1 MNHSTFLSAA
11 SLLLLATLSACTEAP
26 APAPGAP
33 APILQ
38 GNQLRFAP
46 GHPQLALL
54 GMATAAPGKAIT
66 VELPAKLVWNEE
78 RTQRIYPAFAG
89 RVMAIKA
96 DVGQSVKSGA
106 LLAQLASPD
115 FGMAQADTA
124 KAGAEAQMSQKSL
137 QRQRELFE
145 AGIVARKDLEQ
156 AEFDAARTQADIQRT
171 EARTRLYGGGGSV
184 NQQLALVASI
194 NGTVVERNLNPGQE
208 VRPDQSGPGV
218 PALFVV
224 TDPTSLWVQIDA
236 RESEIGTLKIGSA
249 FELVIPSLGGQKFD
263 GRVTAAADFIDPATR
278 TIKVRGVVANPNRL
292 LKAEMLATARI
303 ERILGSG
310 VVIPSQAVSL
320 LGAKQTVMVQTQPGV
335 FERRDVTLS
344 YQGPKD
350 TVVSSGLEAGEQ
362 VVSENMLL
370 LAREFRSVQDDARPA
385 SALDK
390 KEPVIPSNIGQTAT
404 KTTAGVQAGMKPT
417 QAKP

>member
-1 MNHSTFLSAA
+1 MKYNHLLSAF
-11 SLLLLATLSACTEAP
+11 SLALLACLSACTEAP
-26 APAPGAP
+26 APAPEAP

-38 GNQLRFAP
+38 GNLLRFVS

-54 GMATAAPGKAIT
+54 GIVDAAPGKAIT

-124 KAGAEAQMSQKSL
+124 KAGAEARLSQKSL

-145 AGIVARKDLEQ
+145 AGIIARKDLEQ
-156 AEFDAARTQADIQRT
+156 AEFDAARTQVEIQRT
-171 EARTRLYGGGGSV
+171 EARTRLYGGGAGRV

-236 RESEIGTLKIGSA
+236 RESEIGTLKIGST
-249 FELVIPSLGGQKFD
+249 FKLVIPSLGGQKFD
-263 GRVTAAADFIDPATR
+263 GRVTAAADFIDPSTR
-278 TIKVRGVVANPNRL
+278 TIKVRGVVANPDRI

-310 VVIPSQAVSL
+310 VVVPSQAVSL
-320 LGAKQTVMVQTQPGV
+320 LGARHRVMVQVQPGV
-335 FERRDVTLS
+335 FESREVTLS
-344 YQGPKD
+344 YQGPKE

-362 VVSENMLL
+362 IVSENMLL
-370 LAREFRSVQDDARPA
+370 LARAFRVAQNDAKTDDTPDK
-385 SALDK
+385 SNALD
-390 KEPVIPSNIGQTAT
+390 PSTRLPAASGSAAPKAI
-404 KTTAGVQAGMKPT
+404 

>member
-1 MNHSTFLSAA
+1 MKHTTLISVLSLA
-11 SLLLLATLSACTEAP
+11 LLAACNEAP
-26 APAPGAP
+26 APAPEAP

-38 GNQLRFAP
+38 GSQLRFAP

-54 GMATAAPGKAIT
+54 GIVNAAPGKAIT

-96 DVGQSVKSGA
+96 DVGQQVKSGT

-124 KAGAEAQMSQKSL
+124 KAGAEASLSQKSL

-145 AGIVARKDLEQ
+145 AGIIARKDLDQ
-156 AEFDAARTQADIQRT
+156 AEFDAARTQAETQRT
-171 EARTRLYGGGGSV
+171 QARTKLYGGGGNV
-184 NQQLALVASI
+184 NQQLALIASI

-236 RESEIGTLKIGSA
+236 RESEIGTLKVGSS
-249 FELVIPSLGGQKFD
+249 FELVIPSLGGQKFE
-263 GRVTAAADFIDPATR
+263 GRVAAAADYIDPSTR
-278 TIKVRGVVANPNRL
+278 TIKVRGVVANPDRI

-310 VVIPSQAVSL
+310 VVVPSQAVSL
-320 LGAKQTVMVQTQPGV
+320 LGARHRVMVQVQPGV
-335 FERRDVTLS
+335 FESREVSLS
-344 YQGPKD
+344 YQGPKE
-350 TVVSSGLEAGEQ
+350 TVVSRGLEAGEQ
-362 VVSENMLL
+362 IVSENMLL
-370 LAREFRSVQDDARPA
+370 LARAFRVAQNEAQTGDDSEKNNAAAPANKAQAASNSVAPKA
-385 SALDK
+385 
-390 KEPVIPSNIGQTAT
+390 P
-404 KTTAGVQAGMKPT
+404 QAA